1 MSDLKEFG
9 GMNDNDIPAGEKK
22 KTILLHACLIA
33 LAIIVVVIGPFLAPI
48 NPGISGSSSKKI
60 SQMGRLTAKIGD
72 LESEVRIKQ
81 NELFNVLEEYKQ
93 KTGEPPPAL
102 NGLRLSDDD
111 KKMLKNKIT
120 NEADNSLKTLLE
132 DILKRDNEI
141 AGLKAK
147 MGEYETILPAPSR
160 IANGKESH
168 YQIAMDYLMK
178 ERGVKKERAL
188 WLVERTVL
196 FEPMIS
202 GVRVWNFYSGDEFRS
217 FVTQGSADIS
227 PEKLKK
233 MAQQYLIN
241 IKDKAL
247 AETEKLT
254 NEINKLTSIKDQL
267 NSLITDLRDN
277 EQKLRKRLN
286 TLSAQNLEM
295 QRVINSLFFM
305 TGLEKDLIKKG
316 IIKDAFLGLG
326 GTKKLMEISPEYFN
340 QHIDLREKTKIEIE
354 AGQFNLSKIKSVTLH
369 PRFYKKDEDYK
380 IEIAEDKKTAI
391 VTIRAIEK
399 FKSNRVVISV
409 R

>member
-1 MSDLKEFG
+1 
-9 GMNDNDIPAGEKK
+9 
-22 KTILLHACLIA
+22 LLHACLIA

>member
-295 QRVINSLFFM
+295 QRVINSLFFV